1 MNYGPY
7 RRWLRLCSNVTS
19 VGTVVVLSFGVSA
32 FAAPTSKTSVKTL
45 KKNAPAPTAPAAVP
59 TSPVGDRA
67 SLNDAVIPSELQNTV
82 FGQIRLEGMQYF
94 KDVPEAPQLTQSQF
108 LSARLSLLG
117 SFETLPSVQYG
128 ADFSGG
134 TFFSRSQS
142 SLTVHEAYLATSRL
156 ARETQVSLG
165 RKKAQWSEL
174 DSRWQTGL
182 WQPRSALDALRPE
195 EQGLTGLFVDYNRPN
210 FQMLGF
216 VTPIFIPTM
225 GPEIREEGGS
235 LVSDSRWYR
244 SPPATIGF
252 NQQVNSLVY
261 KLDIPEAAKL
271 AVNPGAAVMG
281 RIGSRDVGFWGAGA
295 YGHKPVNDLL
305 LRRQNFKATSSPTV
319 DVTVSPDIAF
329 HDIVSADAGYSGD
342 TVQMVVSLL
351 SDNPAEKR
359 PDPDQSIQKLEPL
372 QAYSANLDWTVKNL
386 FSRSVQLQLGYLKVY
401 GGGIHD
407 IVADG
412 SRDDYTLF
420 DERLKFTNAAT
431 VGFQGSLFNISS
443 RPLVTKVRYL
453 YDFDQKGT
461 LMSAEFQYYPKTEW
475 ALVVG
480 ADLLGVEDE
489 SYKPTSFLN
498 QFRANDRVYGGMS
511 YVF

>member
-1 MNYGPY
+1 MKYGPY
-7 RRWLRLCSNVTS
+7 CRLLRSRWKKTFAWLVFVPSIAVTS
-19 VGTVVVLSFGVSA
+19 Y
-32 FAAPTSKTSVKTL
+32 AAPASKTSL
-45 KKNAPAPTAPAAVP
+45 KKNKPGPTTPAAVP
-59 TSPVGDRA
+59 TSPVSERA
-67 SLNDAVIPSELQNTV
+67 SVQDAVIPSELQNTV
-82 FGQIRLEGMQYF
+82 FGQIRFEGMQYF

-128 ADFSGG
+128 ADFSAG

-142 SLTVHEAYLATSRL
+142 SITVHEAYLATSRL
-156 ARETQVSLG
+156 LHETQVSVG

-182 WQPRSALDALRPE
+182 WQPRAAIDALRPE

-210 FQMLGF
+210 FQLLGF
-216 VTPIFIPTM
+216 ATPLFIPTM

-244 SPPATIGF
+244 SPPASIGF

-261 KLDIPEAAKL
+261 RLDIPETAKL
-271 AVNPGAAVMG
+271 VLNPAAAVMT
-281 RIGSRDVGFWGAGA
+281 RVGSRDVGPWGAAA

-305 LRRQNFKATSSPTV
+305 LRRQNFKASSSPTV
-319 DVTVSPDIAF
+319 DVTVSPDITY
-329 HDIVSADAGYSGD
+329 HDIISADAGYAGD
-342 TVQMVVSLL
+342 SVQAVVSVL

-431 VGFQGSLFNISS
+431 VGFQGSLFNISA

-461 LMSAEFQYYPKTEW
+461 LMSAEFQYAPRTEW
-475 ALVVG
+475 ALVMG

-489 SYKPTSFLN
+489 TFKPTGFLN
-498 QFRANDRVYGGMS
+498 QFRANDRVYGGMT